1 MSFTVE
7 RTTLLLIVLI
17 YINFK
22 LVAMLQQLPAVC
34 DKIPFLFPVRAKK
47 VSIHGTVYKVKSI
60 VHTGWMD
67 ELPEFAS
74 ISKIVVVGPSSRVY
88 FVLTKYV
95 TKQFATHYHAFEA
108 CKPRN
113 ESIILLQQSQFK
125 HYLPLHAISLSSV
138 ADGLIYIAPRCNV
151 PKC

>member
-1 MSFTVE
+1 M
-7 RTTLLLIVLI
+7 
-17 YINFK
+17 
-22 LVAMLQQLPAVC
+22 AMLQQLPAVC

-125 HYLPLHAISLSSV
+125 HYLPMHAISLSSV